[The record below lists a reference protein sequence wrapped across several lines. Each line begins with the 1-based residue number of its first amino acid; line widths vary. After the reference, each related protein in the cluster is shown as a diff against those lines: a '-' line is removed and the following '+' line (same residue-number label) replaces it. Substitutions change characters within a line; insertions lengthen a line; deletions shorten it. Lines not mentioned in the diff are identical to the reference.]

1 MDLEPAVVHRSVVAG
16 GMGAGPGKEAEVSS
30 VVVVVTVDAHLAAA
44 DLGSSHLLLEARSH
58 FAADA

>member
-1 MDLEPAVVHRSVVAG
+1 MDLEPAVVRRFVVAG
-16 GMGAGPGKEAEVSS
+16 GMGAGPGTAVEASS
-30 VVVVVTVDAHLAAA
+30 VVVVVTVDGHLAAS